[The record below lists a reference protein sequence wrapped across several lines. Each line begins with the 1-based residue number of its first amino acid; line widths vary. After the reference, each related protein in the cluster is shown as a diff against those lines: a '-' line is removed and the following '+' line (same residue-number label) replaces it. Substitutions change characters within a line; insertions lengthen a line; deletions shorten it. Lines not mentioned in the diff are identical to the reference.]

1 MPRLGNEW
9 RSTSTLSVYLHF
21 VHRQIF
27 IFASYYLWSW
37 FQYIILLL
45 FHSTHCT
52 PWDLTWFGNF
62 YNYALCD
69 FEEFGTSV
77 LKNEIM
83 NSNNLAIESSWNVM
97 ALGDARKGKWR
108 GNWRMEWVA
117 STLHTTSEHGVLL
130 PLMRTPRLPVVD
142 WNDAPADLNILVRFA
157 ERRNL
162 VPAPALSHFKCSL
175 HNVSHGRG
183 TWVITEQDKQQDNVR
198 GMKFMWRR
206 AKHTWQDYKIFYQN
220 LIHWGRVTQICVFNT
235 RLFSLHNTLNYAI
248 HRACLRMALLTDV
261 YRNLTSLW
269 IKF

>member
-117 STLHTTSEHGVLL
+117 STLHTTSEHGVSIV
-130 PLMRTPRLPVVD
+130 TTANAHNSAANNRLNWRPCQLK
-142 WNDAPADLNILVRFA
+142 WTRSF
-157 ERRNL
+157 
-162 VPAPALSHFKCSL
+162 
-175 HNVSHGRG
+175 RG
-183 TWVITEQDKQQDNVR
+183 KTKSGFCACTIGFQ
-198 GMKFMWRR
+198 
-206 AKHTWQDYKIFYQN
+206 
-220 LIHWGRVTQICVFNT
+220 T
-235 RLFSLHNTLNYAI
+235 RYTLFSKPQRCNIDSSPCHTAWT
-248 HRACLRMALLTDV
+248 AGD
-261 YRNLTSLW
+261 
-269 IKF
+269 FQ